1 VLYRLCRPLSL
12 IKERGVGGE
21 VFICYTVDHMTPQT
35 FIFFGPSGSGKG
47 TQAKLLQEEIKKRD
61 PERNI
66 LYIETGQGLR
76 ELSNENSFT
85 AQKIKETLENGDLA
99 PVFLPIWVWAGLMM
113 KKLNGN
119 EHLFMDGMSRRI
131 EEAYV
136 LDSAVQFYKRENPT
150 IISIEVSD
158 EWATQLLKGRG
169 RSDDNDQE
177 IKKRLGWYHQNVVPA
192 IEYFKNNSYYKFISI
207 NGEQTIEE
215 VHREIMQKVGL

>member
-1 VLYRLCRPLSL
+1 
-12 IKERGVGGE
+12 
-21 VFICYTVDHMTPQT
+21 
-35 FIFFGPSGSGKG
+35 
-47 TQAKLLQEEIKKRD
+47 
-61 PERNI
+61 
-66 LYIETGQGLR
+66 
-76 ELSNENSFT
+76 
-85 AQKIKETLENGDLA
+85 
-99 PVFLPIWVWAGLMM
+99 MM